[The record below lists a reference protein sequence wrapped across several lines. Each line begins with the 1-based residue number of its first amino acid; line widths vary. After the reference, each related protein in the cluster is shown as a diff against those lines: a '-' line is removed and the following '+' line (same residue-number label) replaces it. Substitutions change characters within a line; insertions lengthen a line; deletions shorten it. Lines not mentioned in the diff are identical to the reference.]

1 MNTKAVNCSVQE
13 GEQTSTN
20 LIRKLNFNLLMTLVI
35 RVAGTH
41 FQSWPDFSIIPTA
54 KAHRMLKSTIFTFHE
69 DIPKDLY
76 DIWKS
81 QMSN

>member
-1 MNTKAVNCSVQE
+1 MQTKAVIWSPQE

-20 LIRKLNFNLLMTLVI
+20 LTNVFMAYVI

-41 FQSWPDFSIIPTA
+41 FLSWPDFSIILTA
-54 KAHRMLKSTIFTFHE
+54 KSVTRGTQDAQDTIFPVYA

-76 DIWKS
+76 GIWKS
-81 QMSN
+81 QMTK